1 MIKHDINNTEET
13 EFISYFS
20 DSLLNLCKLLLFFA
34 DFYRLLTLLQIVFGY
49 VIVEI
54 VVRKFCL
61 VGD

>member
-54 VVRKFCL
+54 IVRKICL